1 MIDINVIAD
10 LVAEDLKDYS
20 AFVSY
25 APEFTLASLEQE
37 KCVVVP
43 VGYEDT
49 IASRNSDT
57 VECQIE
63 IGFLKRGKNLDVPA
77 LSRSA
82 RAIAKRFLRKTYCG
96 TTCFK
101 AQNRVLADPEKL
113 RERNQFTSVITLHF
127 KGVE

>member
-10 LVAEDLKDYS
+10 LVAEDLQEYS

-25 APEFTLASLEQE
+25 APEFTLVSLEQE

-43 VGYEDT
+43 VGYEDS
-49 IASRNSDT
+49 IASRNSDM

-63 IGFLKRGKNLDVPA
+63 IGFLKRGKNLDIQE
-77 LSRSA
+77 LSRNA
-82 RAIAKRFLRKTYCG
+82 RAIAKRFLRKNFCG

-101 AQNRVLADPEKL
+101 VQNRVLADPENL

>member
-25 APEFTLASLEQE
+25 APEFTLASLDRE

-49 IASRNSDT
+49 IASRNSDM
-57 VECQIE
+57 VECRIE

-77 LSRSA
+77 LSRCA
-82 RAIAKRFLRKTYCG
+82 RDIAKRFLRKNFGG

-101 AQNRVLADPEKL
+101 VQNRVLADPESL